1 MYFCRVIQK
10 MKYMSTTS
18 LKLSSKTDANGRSQ
32 VIVKLT
38 ISRSNRPCFK
48 SGVFVSPKWFKP
60 VQKTARGNQ
69 YGIVVPKL
77 GRLNMGEVK
86 EAEKS
91 KSMLDGYVSRLTA
104 VCNALSNKVEI
115 NHDVVE
121 EAMNLTKNLISD
133 SISWQVIQDLRKKE
147 EERQQRES
155 ETEKEFFDWS
165 DFYLQKK
172 DLSEGRKRGYR
183 VLFRMLARYQ
193 SFVRETDKRRR
204 DFTLNVHTI
213 DRETIEDFFAYAAN
227 EKELSEEYPELFSRM
242 LKDYPVEL
250 SPKHK
255 HRSIE
260 SRGQNIL
267 RERKKCL
274 KAFFNWMNMNGYS
287 SNRPFDGV
295 VMGKERYGTPY
306 YLTLDERNLV
316 ADFDLSDNK
325 QLEAQRDIFIFQSL
339 IGCRVSDLL
348 KLTAD
353 NIVNIDGDECVEYIP
368 QKTSK
373 SEANV
378 VSVPLNN
385 RAKKLVEKYQKED
398 GGKLFPFI
406 SANNYNES
414 IKKILTTCGITRN
427 VTILNSVTG
436 KEEQHPINEIASS
449 HMARRGFIG
458 NLYKRV
464 KDPNLIGKLS
474 GHSENSRAFVRYRD
488 IDSQMKKETVSLI
501 D

>member
-10 MKYMSTTS
+10 MKYMATTS
-18 LKLSSKTDANGRSQ
+18 LKLSSKSDANGRSQ

-86 EAEKS
+86 EAEKT
-91 KSMLDGYVSRLTA
+91 KSMLDGYISRLTA
-104 VCNALSNKVEI
+104 VCNALSNKVKI
-115 NHDVVE
+115 NHEVVE
-121 EAMNLTKNLISD
+121 EAMNLTKNMISD

-155 ETEKEFFDWS
+155 ESEKGFFDWFDLFLS
-165 DFYLQKK
+165 KK
-172 DLSEGRKRGYR
+172 ELSEGRKRGYK

-193 SFVRETDKRRR
+193 SFVRETDRERRN
-204 DFTLNVHTI
+204 FLLNIHTI
-213 DRETIEDFFAYAAN
+213 DRETIEDFFDYAAN
-227 EKELSEEYPELFSRM
+227 EKELSEEYPELFRRM
-242 LKDYPVEL
+242 LEAYPVEL

-255 HRSIE
+255 LRAIE

-295 VMGKERYGTPY
+295 VMGKERYGTPF
-306 YLTLDERNLV
+306 YLTLEERNIV

-325 QLEAQRDIFIFQSL
+325 PLEAQRDIFIFQSL

-353 NIVNIDGDECVEYIP
+353 NIVEIDGDLFVEYIP
-368 QKTSK
+368 QKTSR
-373 SEANV
+373 SEAKV

-385 RAKKLVEKYQKED
+385 RAKRLVEKYRNE
-398 GGKLFPFI
+398 GERLFPFI

-414 IKKILTTCGITRN
+414 IKKILTICGITRN

-436 KEEQHPINEIASS
+436 KEEQRPINEVASS